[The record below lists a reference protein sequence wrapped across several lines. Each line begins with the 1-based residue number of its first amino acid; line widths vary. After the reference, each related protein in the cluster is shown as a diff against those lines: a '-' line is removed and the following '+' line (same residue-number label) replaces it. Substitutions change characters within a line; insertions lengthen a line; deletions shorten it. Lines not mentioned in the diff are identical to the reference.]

1 MADAEAAI
9 LDIVARQAKVER
21 SALHRTTEIAALD
34 LASIDI
40 VEIIFEIEE
49 KFDVSLLYNANEAS
63 SVDGGSFK
71 TVGEFVDFVMKDL
84 NRATAPIHKA

>member
-9 LDIVARQAKVER
+9 LDIIAKQAKVEPA
-21 SALHRTTEIAALD
+21 ALHRTTEISSLG

-49 KFDVSLLYNANEAS
+49 KFDISLLYNANEAS
-63 SVDGGSFK
+63 STDGGSFK
-71 TVGEFVDFVMKDL
+71 TVGEVVDYVMKDL
-84 NRATAPIHKA
+84 NRHNRFEK